1 MSPRKLPHEAELR
14 RIVRDSDW
22 LMGVLEAV
30 RDCDPPDWLV
40 GGGVLYKLVWNRL
53 HGYLETAHVNDVDV
67 VFFDS
72 EDLSPEREQTVERG
86 LWARRPDVP
95 WEAKNQAAVHLWYEE
110 KFGHAVPPLRSSE
123 EGVGA
128 NPGTATAVGIRLLA
142 DDDLYVAAPLGLD
155 DLFEMVL
162 RRNPRR
168 VTPESFRKWVVKKGI
183 RERWPKVR
191 IIDED
196 ANPVSA

>member
-1 MSPRKLPHEAELR
+1 MGREKDPYEARLR
-14 RIVRDSDW
+14 RIVRDSGW
-22 LMGVLEAV
+22 LVGILEAT

-40 GGGVLYKLVWNRL
+40 GGGVLYKLVWNHL
-53 HGYLETAHVNDVDV
+53 HGYPETAHVNDVDV
-67 VFFDS
+67 VFFDP
-72 EDLSPEREQTVERG
+72 EDLSRERERTVERG
-86 LWARRPDVP
+86 LCIRRPDVP

-128 NPGTATAVGIRLLA
+128 NPGIATAVGIRLLP
-142 DDDLYVAAPLGLD
+142 DDELCVAAPLGLD

-168 VTPESFRKWVVKKGI
+168 VTPESFRGWVIKKAI
-183 RERWPKVR
+183 QERWPKVR
-191 IIDED
+191 VIYED